1 MKRQEKIEEEDAAK
15 QAVAEEDATKQAAE
29 EEDAAKHMR
38 WALAEQ
44 AVAAQD
50 MLTTT
55 CIPQP

>member
-1 MKRQEKIEEEDAAK
+1 MLLAAPEALTAWHK
-15 QAVAEEDATKQAAE
+15 ACELGQNKT